1 VLCLGRL
8 VSGGLAPG
16 SSGLPRPGSVR
27 DARRRLWQTP
37 GMAAPDRS
45 RLLDDDEIS
54 DALTTLDGWERRD
67 GELAKSFEF
76 ADFTEAFSFMTGVA
90 LIAERLFHHPEWSN
104 VWSRVEIAI
113 TNHDAGG
120 LTELDIEFCRRVD
133 RLGGR
138 SDG

>member
-1 VLCLGRL
+1 
-8 VSGGLAPG
+8 
-16 SSGLPRPGSVR
+16 
-27 DARRRLWQTP
+27 
-37 GMAAPDRS
+37 MAAPDRS

-54 DALTTLDGWERRD
+54 DALTGLDGWERRD
-67 GELAKSFEF
+67 RALAKSFEF

-120 LTELDIEFCRRVD
+120 LTELDVEFCRRVD

-138 SDG
+138 TDG